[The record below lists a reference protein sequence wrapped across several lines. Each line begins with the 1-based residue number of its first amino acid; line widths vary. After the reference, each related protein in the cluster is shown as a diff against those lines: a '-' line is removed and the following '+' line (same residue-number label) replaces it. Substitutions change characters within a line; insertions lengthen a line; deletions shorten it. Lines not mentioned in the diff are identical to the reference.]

1 MYLRALEI
9 QGFKSFPD
17 KTVLNFGEDI
27 TAIVGPNGSG
37 KSNISDAIRWVMGE
51 QNSRQLRGAK
61 MEDVIFG
68 GTEKRSQMGFAQVT
82 LVIDN
87 TEHIFPGRDEAEVAV
102 TRRYYRSGESEYYIN
117 RQSVRL
123 KDVNE
128 LFMDTGMGR
137 EGYSIIGQ
145 GKIDEILSVK
155 SGERREVF
163 EEAAGISKYRHR
175 KEESERKLQRTEENL
190 VRINDKIAELELQV
204 EPLRKQAETAK
215 KYLVL
220 RDELRVLEISV
231 WLENLQAL
239 KVKARKL
246 EADHQSACQDKQ
258 RAQAALDEVYAAA
271 ETCVEQV
278 QQNDMQAEALR
289 GRMSGLETAAGEEDA
304 AIAVLQTGVDHNQE
318 SMTRLEREMADS
330 SSRTEDLQGQMD
342 ALTRRTEEIDRRTQ
356 ELTGELEGWMQ
367 QLQSM
372 TQRAGSAV
380 REAEAL
386 RARETLATAAAADGR
401 VQLSGLEAQSQAA
414 RTRLEEVG
422 RELEQLQERR
432 QTEESAAAEN
442 RKALEEAREE
452 AAAAENVIQGH
463 GLKMGGRQRR
473 AQESAQQREQLSRQ
487 AAAMEDR
494 IRLLTEMEKE
504 YEGFSRAVK
513 LVMQAADKG
522 GLRGVHGP
530 VASLMTTQEQY
541 TVAIEIALGGAL
553 QNIVVDTQNDAKSA
567 IGYLKQRDGGRA
579 TFLPLDAVRGEKL
592 RESRIEEEYGF
603 VGVASELVQYEKRYD
618 GVFQN
623 LLGRTVVVE
632 DLDCGVTMAR
642 RYQNRF
648 RIVTLDGQVI
658 NRGGSMTGGSVSRS
672 AGVLSRANELQRLA
686 GQLEQLRGQL
696 ADADR
701 RAQETGR
708 ELQKA
713 QYELDVAKEQQR
725 AAAQQVLTLEGR
737 QEHHE
742 ILLENLRLSQD
753 GLQQERETL
762 TRRLQEQETQMQAV
776 RQEIAAHE
784 GEAERLS
791 RQAEESRAGQSDLQT
806 RTDEISGQITE
817 HKTALAALAA
827 ERGTSLHSRR
837 ELERLQVQMHTD
849 RAGQSDLQT
858 RTDEISGQITEHKT
872 ALAALA
878 AERGTS
884 LHSRRELERLQ
895 VQMHTDRA
903 GREALLERFRRSNE
917 EAGREMDI
925 HRQKAEELRAGCR
938 QLKEQLASLAAEK
951 LELER
956 RRTQQNQEMQRCNEE
971 VLHTER
977 EVARLEQQKNA
988 AAMEEKNILDK
999 LWERYELSH
1008 SEAQSQRMELESIPK
1023 ATRRIGELN
1032 REIKSLGTPNI
1043 GAIEEFDR
1051 VNTRYTYL
1059 SEQRTDVEKAK
1070 EELTGVID
1078 EITRQMTEIFAQQF
1092 QLLNESF
1099 QETFLELFGGGKAR
1113 LELEDENDILG
1124 CGIEIKV
1131 QPPGKQLKTIT
1142 LLSGGEKAFVA
1153 IALYFAILKV
1163 HPTPFCVMDE
1173 IEAALDEANVVRY
1186 ARYMRRIAGKTQF
1199 IVITHRRGTMEEAD
1213 VLYGV
1218 TMQERGVSRILTIN
1232 LNDMAKELK
1241 IK

>member
-51 QNSRQLRGAK
+51 QSVKGLRGAK

-68 GTEKRSQMGFAQVT
+68 GTEKRSQVGFAQVT
-82 LVIDN
+82 LVLDN
-87 TEHIFPGRDEAEVAV
+87 TEHIFPTMEESEVSV

-123 KDVNE
+123 KDLTE
-128 LFMDTGMGR
+128 LFLDTGMGR

-145 GKIDEILSVK
+145 GKIDEILSAK
-155 SGERREVF
+155 SGERREIF
-163 EEAAGISKYRHR
+163 EEAAGISKFRHR
-175 KEESERKLQRTEENL
+175 KEEAERKLERTEENL

-204 EPLRKQAETAK
+204 EPLREQAEKAR

-220 RDELRVLEISV
+220 RDELRLLEISV
-231 WLENLQAL
+231 WLENLDTL
-239 KVKARKL
+239 KAGARKL
-246 EADHQSACQDKQ
+246 EADFHAAESQ
-258 RAQAALDEVYAAA
+258 RDEARAALDALYAEGERYSERMREKDMEAERVRTESAVLEEQIKEKESAAA
-271 ETCVEQV
+271 VLESTVTHNRENIQRAEAELAEAESRSGGLAK
-278 QQNDMQAEALR
+278 QAE
-289 GRMSGLETAAGEEDA
+289 E
-304 AIAVLQTGVDHNQE
+304 QE
-318 SMTRLEREMADS
+318 ARVA
-330 SSRTEDLQGQMD
+330 
-342 ALTRRTEEIDRRTQ
+342 EIDRRI
-356 ELTGELEGWMQ
+356 GELNGALAALLETAQTMAEQ
-367 QLQSM
+367 
-372 TQRAGSAV
+372 AGGAQN
-380 REAEAL
+380 EAERL
-386 RARETLATAAAADGR
+386 RAQEALAMAAAAD
-401 VQLSGLEAQSQAA
+401 A
-414 RTRLEEVG
+414 RA
-422 RELEQLQERR
+422 EL
-432 QTEESAAAEN
+432 A
-442 RKALEEAREE
+442 
-452 AAAAENVIQGH
+452 AAAAEKKQIQERREAAERDRAAAEEQ
-463 GLKMGGRQRR
+463 LQSARQEARENRR
-473 AQESAQQREQLSRQ
+473 ALEDARDEAE
-487 AAAMEDR
+487 AAANIIAGHSLRMEERKKKAAAAAERRVQLTMDTGALENR
-494 IRLLTEMEKE
+494 RRLLTEMEKE
-504 YEGFSRAVK
+504 YEGFSKAVK
-513 LVMQAADKG
+513 FVCRAQS
-522 GLRGVHGP
+522 GLQGIHGP
-530 VASLMTTQEQY
+530 VANLVKTDGRYSL
-541 TVAIEIALGGAL
+541 AIEIALGAGL
-553 QNIVVDTQNDAKSA
+553 QNIVVDREEDAKAA
-567 IGYLKQRDGGRA
+567 ISYLKQRDAGRA
-579 TFLPLDAVRGEKL
+579 TFLPLTAIRGDELHEKGV
-592 RESRIEEEYGF
+592 EKEFGF
-603 VGVASELVQYEKRYD
+603 VGLGSRLVTFDPAYRNIVY
-618 GVFQN
+618 N

-632 DLDCGVTMAR
+632 DLDCGIAMAR
-642 RYQNRF
+642 KYRNAF

-849 RAGQSDLQT
+849 RAG
-858 RTDEISGQITEHKT
+858 
-872 ALAALA
+872 
-878 AERGTS
+878 
-884 LHSRRELERLQ
+884 
-895 VQMHTDRA
+895 
-903 GREALLERFRRSNE
+903 REALLERFRRSNE

-925 HRQKAEELRAGCR
+925 HRQKAEELRTQCR